1 MVMKTLVGFISPQ
14 FIVSSSRVGLVF
26 YDRKK
31 ELHELNQAVE
41 TCFHSQSE
49 LVFNELLHDGM
60 DIREQFS
67 PFIYF
72 FIWAQTLILNQCF
85 VIIIYK
91 PSFFPF
97 IQ

>member
-14 FIVSSSRVGLVF
+14 FIVSSSRVGHVF

-31 ELHELNQAVE
+31 ELHVLKQAVE

-49 LVFNELLHDGM
+49 LVLNELLHDGM

-72 FIWAQTLILNQCF
+72 FIWAQNTYFESMFCDNHL
-85 VIIIYK
+85 
-91 PSFFPF
+91 
-97 IQ
+97 